1 MSELTNGYKV
11 YVKADINGTIT
22 AINSSAFLPGL
33 NGWTEIDEGDGDKYH
48 HAQGNYLPK
57 SLMTENGVYR
67 YKLVSGKAVERT
79 AAEIAADVA
88 KIPPPPPSA
97 EDRIR
102 ALETKLTTLEPTI
115 ATLARDVAAV
125 KTRLPIIT
133 KPIVKEITL

>member
-1 MSELTNGYKV
+1 MYKV
-11 YVKADINGTIT
+11 YARIDITGRIVSV
-22 AINSSAFLPGL
+22 NSNAFLPDAD
-33 NGWTEIDEGDGDKYH
+33 GWTLIDDGDGDKYH

-57 SLMTENGVYR
+57 PLMTEQGIYR

-102 ALETKLTTLEPTI
+102 ALEAKLTALEPAIT
-115 ATLARDVAAV
+115 TLTRDVADV
-125 KTRLPIIT
+125 KTRLPI
-133 KPIVKEITL
+133 VKEPIAPIGGKTL